1 MNQSI
6 NAQILNKIGDFMYAN
21 HSEFYIK
28 NNYFKDKIQLFNLSF
43 PSSWNSDENLK
54 ADLKKNNIKSLLD
67 LAANFFK
74 AANLNPLTQ
83 ENFDSEFETFYLQ
96 FQLSLEPRGRYQG
109 YLKYQTHNFYV
120 ITDVED
126 DEGIRLL
133 YNEMAFDA
141 YKSMNEAQLFDY
153 NYPTSENQY
162 LIEALEV
169 AIEAICNE
177 FKIET
182 ELNKGVYTKKEKPNH
197 KKDFAELLQLLTRNS
212 IKPKDCKDVIQELIQ
227 IQTDPEAFIENLEMD
242 NEYEEYFN
250 ADDKSSM
257 NQWVLFAFLEDN
269 DLIGNSDWKF
279 DPEDLEMFVNDL
291 SGHEIV
297 FEVPAETYSAALF
310 PYAKTTLDHLDL
322 ELINLNSN
330 GDNYGFIIVN
340 KNDVD
345 RILALSQEYE
355 IPLEKLY

>member
-21 HSEFYIK
+21 HSEFYLK

-43 PSSWNSDENLK
+43 PSSWTSDENLK

-83 ENFDSEFETFYLQ
+83 ENFDSEFETYYLL
-96 FQLSLEPRGRYQG
+96 FNLSLDATGRYEG
-109 YLKYQTHNFYV
+109 YLKHQTHTFYI

-126 DEGIRLL
+126 NEGIRLL
-133 YNEMAFDA
+133 YNEMVFDF
-141 YKSMNEAQLFDY
+141 YKGVNEAKLFDY
-153 NYPTSENQY
+153 LNPTTENQY
-162 LIEALEV
+162 LCEALEV
-169 AIEAICNE
+169 AIEAICIE

-182 ELNKGVYTKKEKPNH
+182 SANKGVFAKKEKPNH
-197 KKDFAELLQLLTRNS
+197 KKDFAALLQLLSRNTL
-212 IKPKDCKDVIQELIQ
+212 KPKDCKDVIQELIQ
-227 IQTDPEAFIENLEMD
+227 IQTDPESFIENLELD
-242 NEYEEYFN
+242 DEYEEYFS
-250 ADDKSSM
+250 AEDKSSM
-257 NQWVLFAFLEDN
+257 NQWVLFAFLEQN

-279 DPEDLEMFVNDL
+279 DPEDLEMFMNDL

-310 PYAKTTLDHLDL
+310 PYAKTVLENFDL

-340 KNDVD
+340 KNDVE
-345 RILALSQEYE
+345 RIMDLSQEYE